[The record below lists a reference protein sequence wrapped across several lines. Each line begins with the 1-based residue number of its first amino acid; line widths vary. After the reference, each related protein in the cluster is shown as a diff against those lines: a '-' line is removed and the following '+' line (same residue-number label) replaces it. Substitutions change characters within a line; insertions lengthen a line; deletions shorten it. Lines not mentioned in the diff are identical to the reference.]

1 MALRKVFFDR
11 PRKPFDCLMTF
22 LCRAWVVTPRLTRA
36 IVPFLP
42 SGHSQEV
49 LENDPRVAVLEDLR
63 AAVRPLHL
71 LRPPA
76 QHVAELGAVEP
87 DLAGRGNAEALLGA
101 ALVLQLGHSIGS
113 ASCWERVGL

>member
-76 QHVAELGAVEP
+76 KHEIGRAHVGTPVT
-87 DLAGRGNAEALLGA
+87 NAHIGCRLLP
-101 ALVLQLGHSIGS
+101 
-113 ASCWERVGL
+113 EKKN